1 MNNIKNYQKNIL
13 GVIISVVVIFS
24 IATFFIEILQ
34 ITTNQLSETENL
46 KTKYKKTLEE
56 LKEVDN

>member
-24 IATFFIEILQ
+24 IATFFIEIYKCYTD
-34 ITTNQLSETENL
+34 IWIDKNGMHKNYHCSL
-46 KTKYKKTLEE
+46 KYEIL
-56 LKEVDN
+56 LL